1 MDYSFIWDTEP
12 TDYQLN
18 TLMQEVGYDVQKQSE
33 RLKKIVLENIH
44 KETQKVF
51 ALY

>member
-1 MDYSFIWDTEP
+1 MDYRFIWNTEP

-18 TLMQEVGYDVQKQSE
+18 ALMQEVGYDVQRQSE
-33 RLKKIVLENIH
+33 WLNKSVLENIH

-51 ALY
+51 AL